1 MLCYTVSQVAEI
13 CNISTKTVF
22 RSIEKVNSKY
32 IVLVDRLVDSVQYK
46 VNNNVINNVSV
57 FNGVNL
63 PKNTKYL
70 ITEKGLEFF
79 KNKYGVADVPKQ
91 EKIAE
96 NENIIAFL
104 QQQIA
109 IKDEQI
115 NKLLQQNNNY
125 QVIIAEMQSK
135 NNLVIENHNN
145 SMTDEQPKS
154 RKKFFSFFKN
164 K

>member
-1 MLCYTVSQVAEI
+1 MLCYTVLQVAEI
-13 CNISTKTVF
+13 CNITTKTVF
-22 RSIEKVNSKY
+22 RNIQKVNSKY
-32 IVLVDRLVDSVQYK
+32 IVLVDRVQDKVQYRVQDK
-46 VNNNVINNVSV
+46 VQDNITLFNSV
-57 FNGVNL
+57 DL
-63 PKNTKYL
+63 PCNTKYL
-70 ITEKGLEFF
+70 ITEKGLEFY
-79 KNKYGVADVPKQ
+79 KNKYVVADVPKQ